1 MCVLNPAGVLREA
14 MTVRKKN
21 ILITG
26 LPGTGKTTLIL
37 KVAEKL
43 KPFHPAGFFTS
54 EIREANIRKGFELRS
69 LDGKNGLLAHVD
81 IKGPNRVGKYKV
93 DVKSFEAFLEA
104 IPLQGSSVGLIII
117 DEIGKMECFSELFR
131 HLVRQV
137 LDSDKIVLATIALKG
152 DGFIDGIKK
161 REDAQLIELVES
173 RREILAEE
181 IVRVIKDLYEKE
193 IS

>member
-1 MCVLNPAGVLREA
+1 

-21 ILITG
+21 ILVTG
-26 LPGTGKTTLIL
+26 LPGTGKTTLL
-37 KVAEKL
+37 FKVAEEL
-43 KPFHPAGFFTS
+43 KSLHPAGFFTL
-54 EIREANIRKGFELRS
+54 EIREANSRKGFELRS

-81 IKGPNRVGKYKV
+81 IKSPNRVGKYKV

-104 IPLQGSSVGLIII
+104 IPLLEPSVSLIII

-137 LDSDKIVLATIALKG
+137 LDSDKTVLATIALKG

-161 REDAQLIELVES
+161 REDVQLIELVER

-181 IVRVIKDLYEKE
+181 IVRVIRDLYDIGK
-193 IS
+193 S